1 MESAKISKLTGPEA
15 SSIGIRA
22 GGVDDVGS
30 LVFNN
35 EGLPATDPARF
46 PLLTFTAPAIGTET
60 VSFTIGPQ
68 ASPVT
73 VYWGDGNSSTV
84 SEFAVTHNYTG
95 LTPGDQVTI
104 STDKSFTNFFKS
116 TNFASL
122 ENLTFWWDAIK
133 DTFANLVLKDIGL
146 TRRMNPTMS
155 GFYGNFNLKGN
166 SITGD
171 FPDGIRA
178 STLFI
183 DDNNFTG
190 DLPQQVDNQINYVV
204 KGNAF
209 RGAIHDISDNSNIKR
224 YSAYGQDDGM
234 GTSFLNPH
242 IMLTGEIPVL
252 SNCPELVYYHVG
264 NGGIVEYNKGLA
276 NKLTVASDFDVH
288 ENIEEFYAGTCGLSE
303 SDVDL
308 ILAKFAAKAGT
319 FTNPKKLSVGGG
331 NAQASAAG
339 LANKVILQNAGWT
352 VITAPDF

>member
-1 MESAKISKLTGPEA
+1 METRQLTTVGGLLQESLA
-15 SSIGIRA
+15 SPMHGFDALGSDSI
-22 GGVDDVGS
+22 DS
-30 LVFNN
+30 L
-35 EGLPATDPARF
+35 PTPDPFRL
-46 PLLTFTAPAIGTET
+46 PLLTFTVPASGTET

-73 VYWGDGNSSTV
+73 VYWGDGTSSTT
-84 SEFAVTHNYTG
+84 SSAGQLIHNYTG
-95 LTPGDQVTI
+95 LTLGDQVTI
-104 STDKSFTNFFKS
+104 TTDQSITNYFKD

-133 DTFANLVLKDIGL
+133 DTTSNLVLKDIGI

-155 GFYGNFNLKGN
+155 GLYGNFNLKGN

-171 FPDGIRA
+171 FPDGI
-178 STLFI
+178 TTPILFI

-190 DLPQQVDNQINYVV
+190 DLPQYVSNQANYVV

-209 RGAIHDISDNSNIKR
+209 RGAIHDISANTGIKR
-224 YSAYGQDDGM
+224 YSAYGQDDGTR
-234 GTSFLNPH
+234 TSFLNPH
-242 IMLTGEIPVL
+242 IMLTGEIPNL
-252 SNCPELVYYHVG
+252 SACASLTYYHVG
-264 NGGIVEYNKGLA
+264 NGGLTEYNYGLA
-276 NKLTVASDFDVH
+276 NDLTVASDFDVH
-288 ENIEEFYAGTCGLSE
+288 VNIEEFYAGSCGLSQSE
-303 SDVDL
+303 VDL

-319 FTNPKKLSVGGG
+319 FTNPNKLSLGGN